1 MRLKQSGSNYPFSP
15 FLVNFCVLVAYSHI
29 YALWSSIRGSVSRN
43 LSVSNPVYISSSII
57 YAHTARFMIEFYSQS
72 RAACLDDALSV
83 MANQFDD
90 PPTIG
95 VDETIQVPLEEDIAD
110 SIPAHSLLTDD
121 EPIDMKP
128 GCKHLLILILFG
140 YT

>member
-1 MRLKQSGSNYPFSP
+1 MQY
-15 FLVNFCVLVAYSHI
+15 Y
-29 YALWSSIRGSVSRN
+29 
-43 LSVSNPVYISSSII
+43 
-57 YAHTARFMIEFYSQS
+57 EFYSQS

-121 EPIDMKP
+121 ETIDMKP
-128 GCKHLLILILFG
+128 GCKHASVDFFG
-140 YT
+140 CT

>member
-1 MRLKQSGSNYPFSP
+1 MYSPDSGIIDPWRAAAITTTTNSM
-15 FLVNFCVLVAYSHI
+15 VNLATVITILQFYD
-29 YALWSSIRGSVSRN
+29 LW
-43 LSVSNPVYISSSII
+43 
-57 YAHTARFMIEFYSQS
+57 FYSQS

-95 VDETIQVPLEEDIAD
+95 VGETIQVPLEEDIAD
-110 SIPAHSLLTDD
+110 SIPAHSLLTDE

-128 GCKHLLILILFG
+128 GSKHLLMVNKHYYIAIFG
-140 YT
+140 CTNYISTLCC

>member
-1 MRLKQSGSNYPFSP
+1 
-15 FLVNFCVLVAYSHI
+15 
-29 YALWSSIRGSVSRN
+29 
-43 LSVSNPVYISSSII
+43 
-57 YAHTARFMIEFYSQS
+57 
-72 RAACLDDALSV
+72 

-95 VDETIQVPLEEDIAD
+95 VGETIQVPLEEDIAD

-128 GCKHLLILILFG
+128 GCKHLLVVNKQYLIYLWLH
-140 YT
+140 